1 MTDKNKKICCYNRVN
16 ELLLKENDY
25 IQIMKGY
32 CENQR
37 EESESIARILL
48 IVNTICDLHETL
60 SEDLDNLVLSL
71 GI

>member
-1 MTDKNKKICCYNRVN
+1 MIDKNSKICCYNKVN

-37 EESESIARILL
+37 EDSESIARILL
-48 IVNTICDLHETL
+48 IINIICDLHETL
-60 SEDLDNLVLSL
+60 TDDLDNLILSL